1 MSETSSDTESS
12 CGWTIISNEGSDIE
26 TLGSEAAG
34 EYGAELVERPT
45 LEEPQLLE
53 SQTSVSAALCVED
66 TPADSLDDTLGERAV
81 DETLCGSE
89 FHVCLQAGGGSPVRE
104 QVFSSSDHSDIV
116 TLRDLK
122 EDEHAE
128 EKEEEEAASTEENYL
143 GTSSSSHYAFTA
155 AETAF
160 PAQQPAVTNSSSSD
174 DEVGR
179 SSTPLVRRRRVRKNT
194 TSVVTDP
201 EEDEEVLPESQSSEE
216 EQQPDW
222 VEGRPNAANEDQ
234 EQSRGGNVLN
244 RCILVALIIAVSMG
258 FGHFYGTVQIQER
271 QKTVETT
278 RGIEHPEV
286 RGLLEQRIR
295 DEHLT
300 KQRSD
305 FGPDDLDE
313 QQVINFLSGVIEK
326 AKEENQELKANQVHI
341 QVQRDNLERMLKQTE
356 EERIEIISLQQSLS
370 DENVQ
375 LRNSMARK
383 EKSLSVLQDE
393 LRDLRS
399 QIRDLEAR
407 GAGADSLLS
416 ENQRLKEQLEGEQ
429 QTIRNFHLQRE
440 DMTAEA
446 HMLRKKLE
454 KERKVT
460 EELRRELAALRSHV
474 SESDR
479 QSASE
484 AGGLEKR
491 LLDLEKRLS
500 FEQQRSDLWERLYVE
515 TKAEKVKGDRE
526 SKVRRAKQGMAGKMK
541 ETFDAVKNSTKEF
554 VHHHKEQIKKAKE
567 AVKEN
572 LRKFSDSVK
581 STFRHFKDS
590 ASTFINKAQGF
601 YSKKCDRANT
611 EESWQHRAQKPRR
624 TPDSFQNQCNTRK
637 SAGKVVQ
644 DEDERSHKSSMKGCT
659 GVFDCAYLESM
670 SLFNKAT
677 EPIRAEEFDLLLQSY
692 LQQEVDHFYHWN
704 ELRTF
709 INDFFHNGLFIHDRM
724 LFTDFVGRVE
734 SYLSDMREYRRLDG
748 DVFGDLDDYIYRHFF
763 GEGYARSY
771 GPRGPFQRAED
782 PKEEWRARHQQRK
795 QPRGKSHPHCGRRW
809 SRSGR
814 NADRH
819 IADVKIELGPMPF
832 DPKY

>member
-26 TLGSEAAG
+26 TLASEAVG

-53 SQTSVSAALCVED
+53 SQTSVSAALCVEEKA
-66 TPADSLDDTLGERAV
+66 PDSLDDTLGEQAV
-81 DETLCGSE
+81 DETLCSPE
-89 FHVCLQAGGGSPVRE
+89 AGGCSAVRE

-128 EKEEEEAASTEENYL
+128 EEEEEEAASTEENYL
-143 GTSSSSHYAFTA
+143 GTSSSSHYTFTA
-155 AETAF
+155 TETAF

-179 SSTPLVRRRRVRKNT
+179 SSTPVVRRRRVRKNT

-222 VEGRPNAANEDQ
+222 VEGRPNAANEDR

-244 RCILVALIIAVSMG
+244 SCILVALIIAISMG

-271 QKTVETT
+271 QKTVEKT
-278 RGIEHPEV
+278 RGIEHPE
-286 RGLLEQRIR
+286 
-295 DEHLT
+295 
-300 KQRSD
+300 RSD
-305 FGPDDLDE
+305 FGPDDHDE

-326 AKEENQELKANQVHI
+326 AKEENHELKAKQVYI

-356 EERIEIISLQQSLS
+356 EEKIEIMSLQQSLS

-375 LRNSMARK
+375 LRNSMARE

-393 LRDLRS
+393 LRNLRS

-407 GAGADSLLS
+407 GAGADSLLF

-429 QTIRNFHLQRE
+429 MTIRNFHLQRE
-440 DMTAEA
+440 DMTTEA

-454 KERKVT
+454 RERKVT
-460 EELRRELAALRSHV
+460 DELRRELTSLRSHV

-526 SKVRRAKQGMAGKMK
+526 SKVRRAKQGVAGKMK

-572 LRKFSDSVK
+572 LKKFSDSVK

-624 TPDSFQNQCNTRK
+624 TPDSFQNQRNTRK

-734 SYLSDMREYRRLDG
+734 SYLSDIRAYRGLDG

-771 GPRGPFQRAED
+771 GPRGPFQRAEN

-795 QPRGKSHPHCGRRW
+795 QPRSKSRPHCGRRW

-814 NADRH
+814 NADGH
-819 IADVKIELGPMPF
+819 MADVKIELGPMPF

>member
-179 SSTPLVRRRRVRKNT
+179 SSTPVVRRRRVRKNT

-234 EQSRGGNVLN
+234 EQSRGGNVLK

-271 QKTVETT
+271 QKTVEKT
-278 RGIEHPEV
+278 RGIEHPE
-286 RGLLEQRIR
+286 
-295 DEHLT
+295 
-300 KQRSD
+300 RSD

-356 EERIEIISLQQSLS
+356 EERIEIMSLQQSLS

-393 LRDLRS
+393 LRNLRS

-454 KERKVT
+454 KESKVT
-460 EELRRELAALRSHV
+460 EELRRELTALRSHV

-782 PKEEWRARHQQRK
+782 PKEEWRARK

-819 IADVKIELGPMPF
+819 MADVKIELGPMPF

>member
-1 MSETSSDTESS
+1 
-12 CGWTIISNEGSDIE
+12 
-26 TLGSEAAG
+26 
-34 EYGAELVERPT
+34 
-45 LEEPQLLE
+45 
-53 SQTSVSAALCVED
+53 
-66 TPADSLDDTLGERAV
+66 
-81 DETLCGSE
+81 
-89 FHVCLQAGGGSPVRE
+89 
-104 QVFSSSDHSDIV
+104 IV

-128 EKEEEEAASTEENYL
+128 EEEEEEAASTEENYL
-143 GTSSSSHYAFTA
+143 GTSSSSHYTFTA
-155 AETAF
+155 TETGKTHCTPHCF
-160 PAQQPAVTNSSSSD
+160 LHSSD

-179 SSTPLVRRRRVRKNT
+179 SSTPVVRRRRVRKNT

-222 VEGRPNAANEDQ
+222 VEGRPNAANEDR

-244 RCILVALIIAVSMG
+244 SCILVALIIAISMG

-271 QKTVETT
+271 QKTEECLS
-278 RGIEHPEV
+278 IILMYS
-286 RGLLEQRIR
+286 LLNVLMME
-295 DEHLT
+295 
-300 KQRSD
+300 KQ
-305 FGPDDLDE
+305 
-313 QQVINFLSGVIEK
+313 LSVTGKQFI
-326 AKEENQELKANQVHI
+326 LH
-341 QVQRDNLERMLKQTE
+341 NLERMLKQTE
-356 EERIEIISLQQSLS
+356 EEKIEIMSLQQSLS

-375 LRNSMARK
+375 LRNSMARE

-393 LRDLRS
+393 LRNLRS

-407 GAGADSLLS
+407 GAGADSLLF

-429 QTIRNFHLQRE
+429 MTIRNFHLQRE
-440 DMTAEA
+440 DMTTEA

-454 KERKVT
+454 RERKVT
-460 EELRRELAALRSHV
+460 DELRRELTSLRSHV

-526 SKVRRAKQGMAGKMK
+526 SKVRRAKQGVAGKMK

-572 LRKFSDSVK
+572 LKKFSDSVK

-624 TPDSFQNQCNTRK
+624 TPDSFQNQRNTRK

-734 SYLSDMREYRRLDG
+734 SYLSDIRAYRGLDG

-771 GPRGPFQRAED
+771 GPRGPFQRAEN

-795 QPRGKSHPHCGRRW
+795 QPRSKSRPHCGRRW

-814 NADRH
+814 NADGH
-819 IADVKIELGPMPF
+819 MADVKIELGPMPF

>member
-66 TPADSLDDTLGERAV
+66 TPADSLDNTLGERAV

-89 FHVCLQAGGGSPVRE
+89 AGGGSPVRE

-128 EKEEEEAASTEENYL
+128 EEEEEEAASTEENYL
-143 GTSSSSHYAFTA
+143 GTSSSSHYTFTA

-222 VEGRPNAANEDQ
+222 VEGRPNAANEDR

-393 LRDLRS
+393 FRDLRS

-624 TPDSFQNQCNTRK
+624 TPDSFQNQRNTRK

>member
-179 SSTPLVRRRRVRKNT
+179 SSTPVVRRRRVRKNT

-234 EQSRGGNVLN
+234 EQSRGGNVLK

-271 QKTVETT
+271 QKTVEKT

-356 EERIEIISLQQSLS
+356 EERIEIMSLQQSLS

-393 LRDLRS
+393 LRNLRS

-454 KERKVT
+454 KESKVT
-460 EELRRELAALRSHV
+460 EELRRELTALRSHV

-771 GPRGPFQRAED
+771 GPRHATS
-782 PKEEWRARHQQRK
+782 EELLQ
-795 QPRGKSHPHCGRRW
+795 
-809 SRSGR
+809 
-814 NADRH
+814 
-819 IADVKIELGPMPF
+819 
-832 DPKY
+832 